1 MSEQNIILVN
11 TNIHTIIIFVRKEN
25 SILSVTGAWI
35 QILKLIWVLVV
46 AGKKISQVQKKTVWT
61 TRKYWVQWDFL
72 ALREH
77 GKKKNT
83 WQRLFN
89 NKKVV
94 EFMFHVQAFAEK
106 WGHCSKCNHSVRFYF
121 YFNFSSKLLEL
132 PYFPTT
138 VSVNLFFFSWEKP
151 F

>member
-1 MSEQNIILVN
+1 MNSNFKTQLSSGCGRQKNITGSE
-11 TNIHTIIIFVRKEN
+11 EN
-25 SILSVTGAWI
+25 SVNDKEILSTMGFFSFEGTW
-35 QILKLIWVLVV
+35 
-46 AGKKISQVQKKTVWT
+46 G
-61 TRKYWVQWDFL
+61 
-72 ALREH
+72 
-77 GKKKNT
+77 KKNT

-94 EFMFHVQAFAEK
+94 EFMFHVQAFAGK

-138 VSVNLFFFSWEKP
+138 VSVNLFFFLQKSHSSWEVNHEVFSKLEYFQP
-151 F
+151 TRQNL